1 MLVVISTEDQQVL
14 LMERTDIP
22 GFWQSVTGSLEPDEQ
37 PCQAAARELLEETG
51 LSVQPRDL
59 QHQVRYAIKD
69 QWLKRYAQGVTHN
82 TEHWFEVRVKAPVA
96 VQLNDEEHTAAQW
109 LPAEKALDVCSSP
122 SNRAAIKQFVL

>member
-1 MLVVISTEDQQVL
+1 VLVVISTEDRQVL

-37 PCQAAARELLEETG
+37 PSEAAARELQEETG
-51 LSVQPRDL
+51 LEFRPRDL

-82 TEHWFEVRVKAPVA
+82 TEHWFEVRLESPVE
-96 VQLNDEEHTAAQW
+96 VHLNDEEHTAAQW
-109 LPAEKALDVCSSP
+109 LPVEQALDVCSSA